1 MQESL
6 RGMNVLLTGAS
17 RGIGRAVAFAL
28 AAAGARLS
36 LVARNAEALEEVG
49 KQVAEYGA
57 EAIGIPVDLSLP
69 EALDAV
75 VAQTVEHLGG
85 IDVLINN
92 AGAALSKPFAETT
105 DKEWTLLMDLN
116 ARVPYFLSQK
126 ALPYLLQS
134 SVRTIVNIASVVG
147 RKGYRDQS
155 AYGAS
160 KHALYGMSKAMASE
174 LQPNGVRVHV
184 VAPGSTATEMIT
196 SVRPDIDEGELI
208 SPEEVAD
215 IIVFLLQHRGNGMI
229 DEINIR
235 RATGTPW
242 Q

>member
-1 MQESL
+1 MQESIKGL
-6 RGMNVLLTGAS
+6 NVLLTGAS

-28 AAAGARLS
+28 AAEGARLS

-49 KQVAEYGA
+49 RQAAEYGA

-69 EALDAV
+69 EALDTV

-92 AGAALSKPFAETT
+92 AGVALSKPFAETT
-105 DKEWTLLMDLN
+105 PEEWSLLMDLN

-134 SVRTIVNIASVVG
+134 SVRTIINIASVVG
-147 RKGYRDQS
+147 RKGYKDQS

-174 LQPNGVRVHV
+174 LQPDGVRVHI

-196 SVRPDIDEGELI
+196 SVRPDIEADQLI
-208 SPEEVAD
+208 SPEEVAE
-215 IIVFLLQHRGNGMI
+215 IILFLLRHRGNGMI

-235 RATGTPW
+235 RTTGTPW